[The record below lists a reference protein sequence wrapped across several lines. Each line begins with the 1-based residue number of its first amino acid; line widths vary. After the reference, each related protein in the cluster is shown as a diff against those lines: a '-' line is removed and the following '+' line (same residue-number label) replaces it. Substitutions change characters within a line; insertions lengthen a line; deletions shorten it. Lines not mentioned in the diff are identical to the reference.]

1 MSGRAPGED
10 TRMRAMLFASACAVA
25 QVALALPAQ
34 AQTSTDQAAASNTEE
49 EIVVTAE
56 RRATNLQRT
65 PIAATVMT
73 GEDLAN
79 AGVTNVDQLQ
89 FVSPGATVNNFG
101 QGIDFNIRGIGKAE
115 HNSQTTTG
123 VITYRDDV
131 ATFPGYFT
139 AEPYYDIAR
148 VEILRGPQGTFVG
161 QNATGGAVFVTSN
174 NPVIGGGY
182 HGYIQASAGNY
193 SYFGAQGAVN
203 LPISDT
209 LAARIAFN
217 TDNRDSFYDITGP
230 YTGDDGVH
238 TLSGR
243 LGILWE
249 PSSNL
254 SVLFKT
260 DINYLDLSGYPA
272 DPVNST
278 NDIFDITANAE
289 MLALDRFMR
298 SLVRVDY
305 EFSNGVTLRSVTSYQ
320 DGNTMYRA
328 DLDGTSVGT
337 NTFRDSVD
345 DTIYSQ
351 EFNLIS
357 PDAGR
362 MTWILGAYYQYDTL
376 DFPAGEFVIGVP
388 GPDYILQAV
397 NVKESAALFGQVTFD
412 LTDSLELQLGA
423 RYAESSSTNDGSINQ
438 FGLPLVQ
445 YQTESWDNL
454 SGKVALNWTINDDHF
469 LYGFVATGFRPGGLN
484 VPVGL
489 GLPAPFDE
497 ELVTSYEVGWKAGWL
512 DGHLRTQVNAYYNDY
527 ENFQVI
533 IGFPAFPTFGFELNT
548 PNPTEMYGFE
558 AQAEAVFGDFSL
570 DAGLGWMHSS
580 LGEFF
585 ATDPRLPSF
594 LPCDPATGPA
604 SITCINLEGRD
615 QTYAPEFTFNLG
627 MQYAFSLGNGDTL
640 TPRLNYGHVSEQWA
654 TLFQNPALGDDVE
667 GRDIFNAQL
676 AWTHDDW
683 VATLWATNL
692 SDQHYMAALNSGLRF
707 AGPPQQY
714 GIRVMRTF

>member
-1 MSGRAPGED
+1 
-10 TRMRAMLFASACAVA
+10 
-25 QVALALPAQ
+25 
-34 AQTSTDQAAASNTEE
+34 
-49 EIVVTAE
+49 
-56 RRATNLQRT
+56 
-65 PIAATVMT
+65 
-73 GEDLAN
+73 
-79 AGVTNVDQLQ
+79 
-89 FVSPGATVNNFG
+89 
-101 QGIDFNIRGIGKAE
+101 
-115 HNSQTTTG
+115 
-123 VITYRDDV
+123 
-131 ATFPGYFT
+131 
-139 AEPYYDIAR
+139 
-148 VEILRGPQGTFVG
+148 
-161 QNATGGAVFVTSN
+161 VFVTSN

-182 HGYIQASAGNY
+182 NGYIMGAAGNY
-193 SYFGAQGAVN
+193 NYFGAQGAVN

-209 LAARIAFN
+209 LAARVAFN
-217 TDNRDSFYDITGP
+217 ADHRDSFYDITGP
-230 YTGDDGVH
+230 YTGDEGVR

-243 LGILWE
+243 IGVLWE
-249 PSSNL
+249 PTSNL

-260 DINYLDLSGYPA
+260 DLNYLDLSAYPA
-272 DPVNST
+272 DPVNSP
-278 NDIFDITANAE
+278 NDIFEITANAE
-289 MLALDRFMR
+289 MRALDRFMR

-305 EFSNGVTLRSVTSYQ
+305 EFAGGTTLRSVTSYQ

-357 PDAGR
+357 PDGGPI
-362 MTWILGAYYQYDTL
+362 TWILGAYYQYDTL
-376 DFPAGEFVIGVP
+376 DFPDGEFVIGVP

-397 NVKESAALFGQVTFD
+397 NVKETAAVFGQVTFD
-412 LTDSLELQLGA
+412 LPSGFELQLGG
-423 RYAESSSTNDGSINQ
+423 RFVESCSTNDGSIDQ
-438 FGLPLVQ
+438 FGLLLTQ
-445 YQTESWDNL
+445 YQTESWENF
-454 SGKVALNWTINDDHF
+454 SGKVALNWTINDHHF

-489 GLPAPFDE
+489 GLPEPFDE

-512 DGHLRTQVNAYYNDY
+512 GGHLRTQVNAYYNEY

-558 AQAEAVFGDFSL
+558 AQAEAAFGDFSL
-570 DAGLGWMHSS
+570 DAGLGWLHSS

-604 SITCINLEGRD
+604 SVTCINLGGRE

-627 MQYAFSLGNGDTL
+627 MQYEFSFENGDTL

-654 TLFQNPALGDDVE
+654 TLFQNVALGDDVE
-667 GRDIFNAQL
+667 ERNIFNAQL
-676 AWTHDDW
+676 AWTHGDF

-692 SDQHYMAALNSGLRF
+692 TDQHYMAALNSGLRF
-707 AGPPQQY
+707 AGPPRQY